1 MSEITAQLVRTNSF
15 LNDMATLLVI
25 MDTLLVTIAIL
36 LYFISFLK
44 DSNRD
49 NTKIEKRLDELIEEM
64 RKRS

>member
-49 NTKIEKRLDELIEEM
+49 NTKIEKRLDELIEEI